1 MAITTISELKSGIGI
16 GARSNL
22 FRVTIP
28 KFRELST
35 TTNAES
41 KFTYLCKG
49 AQLPGSTLGLIDVP
63 FIAGRRYKLAGDRTF
78 AEWTTTVLNDQNF
91 IVRQALE
98 NLQKDFGVVDY
109 NSPSAKRLTGGDG
122 TDFSDIVVEQ
132 YDLTGNLVYSYKL
145 VNAWPSEIS
154 TIDLSYDSVDTI
166 EEFTCTWSYDYFVLD
181 ALTSTSSVQNPAAG
195 FEG

>member
-1 MAITTISELKSGIGI
+1 MAITTISELKEGIGI

-28 KFRELST
+28 NFTGVDAADR
-35 TTNAES
+35 
-41 KFTYLCKG
+41 FTYLCKG

-91 IVRQALE
+91 VVRKGLE
-98 NLQKDFGVVDY
+98 DLQKFYGVVNY
-109 NSPSAKRLTGGDG
+109 NSPIAKVFTGSDI

-132 YDLTGNLVYSYKL
+132 YDLTGRVVYSYKL

-181 ALTSTSSVQNPAAG
+181 ASTDTSSVRNPAAG

>member
-22 FRVTIP
+22 FRVTITG
-28 KFRELST
+28 FDGVDAADR
-35 TTNAES
+35 
-41 KFTYLCKG
+41 FTYLCKG

-91 IVRQALE
+91 VVRKGLE
-98 NLQKDFGVVDY
+98 DLQKFYGVVNY
-109 NSPSAKRLTGGDG
+109 NNPIAKVFTGSDI
-122 TDFSDIVVEQ
+122 TDFSDIIVEQ
-132 YDLTGNLVYSYKL
+132 YDLTGRIVYSYKL
-145 VNAWPSEIS
+145 INAWPSEIS

-181 ALTSTSSVQNPAAG
+181 ASTDTSSTTSSVDLGQ
-195 FEG
+195 FL